1 MWLADT
7 IRLTVNKMMVIL
19 NYSLLL
25 ILGYLLFSVISRKL
39 SSNLCVLFEKSF
51 LSTTTITSWRQL
63 TSYRNVTFT
72 TPCDGATTL
81 SIMTFSILTL
91 NMKGLYS
98 TLSVAFYLLQCWKSL
113 CYVIMLN
120 VVMLSIVAPL
130 WQRVTLW
137 CWCWLILSSVIPG
150 WSTLCYATL
159 WIRS

>member
-1 MWLADT
+1 
-7 IRLTVNKMMVIL
+7 MMVIL

-25 ILGYLLFSVISRKL
+25 ILGYLLSSVISREL
-39 SSNLCVLFEKSF
+39 SSNPCVLFEKSF
-51 LSTTTITSWRQL
+51 LSTTTITLWRQL
-63 TSYRNVTFT
+63 TSYSNVTFT

-98 TLSVAFYLLQCWKSL
+98 TLRIAFYLLQCWKSL
-113 CYVIMLN
+113 CFVIMLN
-120 VVMLSIVAPL
+120 VVMLSVIMLSVVAPL

-137 CWCWLILSSVIPG
+137 CWCWLILSSVIPRWG
-150 WSTLCYATL
+150 TLCYATL